1 MFPALW
7 FLSLEIQPPHFLSFE
22 LRPPKSITASLSRA
36 HTKLA
41 FVILTPPGDARLEA
55 LVDLLGRQGL
65 APGEHEILVAAHGPA
80 LGISRAEALCGA
92 IGTVIAP
99 WTWVLDVADR
109 PCVNAAATL
118 LARLRQDGLDLVAF
132 RLGRTSP
139 IRAGRLRYDLPGS
152 LAPTPIMDGPAL
164 LSRHDFQPELAC
176 VIAATSLWR
185 AGAVEAPPGND
196 AVVDRVVM
204 PQLALR
210 ARRAAFLPLCPIR
223 RGIQDAGPGVEA
235 AAATASGLRGLVE
248 SLRAAGNPSAN
259 LATRLL
265 RRAEI
270 VALEALRGLIL
281 AGASSSELS
290 LARERLREAGA
301 LPIRHLGRP
310 EATVT
315 VRFWAAVAT
324 RRRASALVAAVCR
337 MARPA

>member
-1 MFPALW
+1 MPPA
-7 FLSLEIQPPHFLSFE
+7 SP
-22 LRPPKSITASLSRA
+22 R
-36 HTKLA
+36 LA
-41 FVILTPPGDARLEA
+41 FIVLTPPGDGRLPA

-65 APGEHEILVAAHGPA
+65 APGEHEILVAAHGDA
-80 LGISRAEALCGA
+80 IGLSRAEALLRAVGSA
-92 IGTVIAP
+92 SAP

-109 PCVNAAATL
+109 PGVNAAATL

-132 RLGRTSP
+132 RLARTSRV
-139 IRAGRLRYDLPGS
+139 RAGKLRYDLPGS
-152 LAPTPIMDGPAL
+152 LAPSPIMDGPAL

-185 AGAVEAPPGND
+185 NGPAEAPPGND
-196 AVVDRVVM
+196 PVVDRVVM
-204 PQLALR
+204 PRLVLR

-223 RGIQDAGPGVEA
+223 RGNQGEWPGVEA
-235 AAATASGLRGLVE
+235 AAATAGGLRSLVE
-248 SLRAAGNPSAN
+248 SLKAAGNPSAN

-270 VALEALRGLIL
+270 VALEALRGLIV
-281 AGASSSELS
+281 AGASSTELS

-310 EATVT
+310 EATLA

-324 RRRASALVAAVCR
+324 RRRPSALVAAACR
-337 MARPA
+337 MARMG